1 MPAELPVGSG
11 QATKKGAPR
20 KGTASGGGLLMLLF
34 SATIFISAALLFLVE
49 PMFAKFILPLF
60 GSTPAVWTGSMLFFQ
75 AALLAAYL
83 YVHATTTWLGA
94 RKQAWLHL
102 AVVSLPL
109 LLFLLS
115 GPLAVPSEGWA
126 PSSQS
131 NPIFLLLGLMLVAV
145 GLPFFAIAATNP
157 LIQRWLSDTDH
168 PAARDPYFLYRASN
182 LGSVIGLLGYP
193 LVVERE
199 FTLSNQGLWW
209 SVGYGLLVVLVF
221 ASAVMLWRSEPAP
234 AQEEEEAESLSGDPV
249 SGGGSPLTADP
260 SLEAPA
266 GRLSGRPTWL
276 RRARWVGLTF
286 VPSSLMLGVTAYITT
301 DISPVPLLWVIPL
314 SLYLF
319 SFVIV
324 FSPSQRMP
332 DAVHKA
338 MVAALPIMI
347 AFLVITTLTDVL
359 RNPYWATILVHF
371 AGFFVITMVLHGE
384 VARDRPPARHLTEF
398 YLWVSVGGVLGG
410 VFNALVA
417 PVAFDTVI
425 EYPLMIIMACLFLP
439 GLLLAR
445 LVAGERDGRDEARRG
460 DEEERMTS
468 SGSGRGRQLSL
479 VLDFVLP
486 LALGGLMVA
495 LGFAVD
501 EGTFDSIFDRPTVWQ
516 LFIGLGAGLACLW
529 FAYISSRPIRFGLG
543 IAALIVAVTFA
554 NGETSLFEDRSFFG
568 VYRVTGDEQRHTLI
582 FGNTNHGAQA
592 FGTNPPVPTT
602 YYDNTG
608 PVGQAF
614 DALPEEVTSRPAVIG
629 LGTGTMAC
637 YNKAGQQMT
646 FYEIDPLI
654 EYIARDESLFTY
666 LRDCP
671 GQKEV
676 VLGDARLSLA
686 EAPDDEY
693 GIIVADA
700 FSSDAI
706 PVHLM
711 TREAIDLYFDKLK
724 ENGVLLVHI
733 SNRHLELE
741 PVLGNVAQD
750 TGLACRAQNDVEQG
764 PPGKFI
770 SHWVM
775 MAREDGD
782 FGSMAENGRW
792 QPCELDPDTAAWTDD
807 FSNLLS
813 TFNWN

>member
-1 MPAELPVGSG
+1 
-11 QATKKGAPR
+11 
-20 KGTASGGGLLMLLF
+20 
-34 SATIFISAALLFLVE
+34 
-49 PMFAKFILPLF
+49 
-60 GSTPAVWTGSMLFFQ
+60 
-75 AALLAAYL
+75 
-83 YVHATTTWLGA
+83 
-94 RKQAWLHL
+94 
-102 AVVSLPL
+102 
-109 LLFLLS
+109 
-115 GPLAVPSEGWA
+115 
-126 PSSQS
+126 
-131 NPIFLLLGLMLVAV
+131 
-145 GLPFFAIAATNP
+145 
-157 LIQRWLSDTDH
+157 
-168 PAARDPYFLYRASN
+168 
-182 LGSVIGLLGYP
+182 
-193 LVVERE
+193 
-199 FTLSNQGLWW
+199 
-209 SVGYGLLVVLVF
+209 
-221 ASAVMLWRSEPAP
+221 
-234 AQEEEEAESLSGDPV
+234 
-249 SGGGSPLTADP
+249 
-260 SLEAPA
+260 
-266 GRLSGRPTWL
+266 
-276 RRARWVGLTF
+276 
-286 VPSSLMLGVTAYITT
+286 
-301 DISPVPLLWVIPL
+301 
-314 SLYLF
+314 
-319 SFVIV
+319 
-324 FSPSQRMP
+324 
-332 DAVHKA
+332 
-338 MVAALPIMI
+338 
-347 AFLVITTLTDVL
+347 
-359 RNPYWATILVHF
+359 
-371 AGFFVITMVLHGE
+371 
-384 VARDRPPARHLTEF
+384 
-398 YLWVSVGGVLGG
+398 
-410 VFNALVA
+410 VA

-425 EYPLMIIMACLFLP
+425 EYPLAIVLACLFLP

-460 DEEERMTS
+460 EEEERMTS

-750 TGLACRAQNDVEQG
+750 AGLACRAQNDVEQG

-775 MAREDGD
+775 MAREDGN
-782 FGSMAENGRW
+782 FGNMAENGRW